1 LDFLAVDQD
10 EAVRVGQPSQFVKFF
25 IGPAHSVFGKS
36 DALKVRLHGLMDK
49 IWGADEGAIGVGT
62 GMEMNIESHHK

>member
-1 LDFLAVDQD
+1 
-10 EAVRVGQPSQFVKFF
+10 
-25 IGPAHSVFGKS
+25 VFGES